1 MNITQTRE
9 QHNNIID
16 DVDKDLVL
24 TIRQDLMKG
33 QPLCIIF
40 DNMDFRILA
49 NIILKNNRNSDIHWI
64 GHFVTFDRVKSD
76 HLDDKTPL
84 VPKADLFD
92 NGNYLLSKEELD
104 QILDHY
110 TVLAS
115 RILVQF
121 VTCLSSVDQVVPKH
135 IQHG

>member
-1 MNITQTRE
+1 MNITQTRA

-16 DVDKDLVL
+16 DVGKDLVS
-24 TIRQDLMKG
+24 TIRQELIKG
-33 QPLCIIF
+33 QPLRIIF

-49 NIILKNNRNSDIHWI
+49 NIILKNNRTVISTGLGI
-64 GHFVTFDRVKSD
+64 FVTFDRVKSD

-84 VPKADLFD
+84 VQKADLFY
-92 NGNYLLSKEELD
+92 NGNYLLSEELD
-104 QILDHY
+104 QILDY
-110 TVLAS
+110 YIVLAS

-121 VTCLSSVDQVVPKH
+121 VTCLSPMDQVVPKH

>member
-1 MNITQTRE
+1 MNITQTRA

-16 DVDKDLVL
+16 DVGKDLVS
-24 TIRQDLMKG
+24 TIRQELIKG
-33 QPLCIIF
+33 QPLRIIF

-49 NIILKNNRNSDIHWI
+49 NIILKNNRTVISTGLGI
-64 GHFVTFDRVKSD
+64 FVTFDRVKSD

-84 VPKADLFD
+84 VQKADLFD
-92 NGNYLLSKEELD
+92 NGNYLLSEELD
-104 QILDHY
+104 QILDY
-110 TVLAS
+110 YIVLAS

-121 VTCLSSVDQVVPKH
+121 VTCLSPMDQVVPKH